1 MKHTP
6 GPWKIDNSLDAVN
19 EREATGMYQI
29 ITERG
34 TVIAET
40 MAEQGADLIAAA
52 PDLLDLLVALR
63 NEFQAWASSDEPRDP
78 TWAEKRIRRINKAI
92 KKAEGKS

>member
-52 PDLLDLLVALR
+52 PELLEACRTVLR
-63 NEFQAWASSDEPRDP
+63 VYHGDNPGMA
-78 TWAEKRIRRINKAI
+78 INVGTVLTDAI
-92 KKAEGKS
+92 KKAGGD